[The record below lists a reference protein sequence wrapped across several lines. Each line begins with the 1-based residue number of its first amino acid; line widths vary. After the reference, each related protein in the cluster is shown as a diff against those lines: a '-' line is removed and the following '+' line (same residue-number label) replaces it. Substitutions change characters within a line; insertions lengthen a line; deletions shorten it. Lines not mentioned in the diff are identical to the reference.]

1 MHHVVRRAFPY
12 VVLLLAVAG
21 IVWAFSFQP
30 LPPVEFTFDNG
41 TEVQT
46 LDPAKATGATENRI
60 INGLFEGLLRT
71 LPPDGYEAKYSSTE
85 NVPFNTEPA
94 MAESYE
100 VSEDGKTYTFHI
112 RKDAQWSDGSP
123 VTSHDFAFSWQRMLH
138 PETAGQYTYQLYY
151 VRGAEAFC
159 LAQLEPGVDVEVE
172 LADRKKR
179 YQNYPRG
186 SLVRGKLKEILK
198 SPEPQF
204 DKDVSDDDKS
214 KELANWKR
222 TWTYVVATADGK
234 ELAYSKEPDDALPYQ
249 GREPQQ
255 CLQVLTDWDKTVGVK
270 TPDDHTLVVELKER
284 TPFFH
289 ELVAFYP
296 LYPVNRKCVETH
308 GSPNFTKPEN
318 LVSNG
323 PFTLQM
329 RKLRD
334 RIRMVKNERYW
345 DAERVKLKSIDAL
358 ALGNE
363 TTALNMYLTGKIDWA
378 TTMPAAMIPQLKKEL
393 GEQFP
398 TAPMLTVY
406 FYRFNTT
413 KPGLDDKR
421 VRQALNLAV
430 NKAEICQF
438 VTKAGEVPA
447 ATYVPPG
454 LTGYESPPGW
464 EFDPEKAKKLLAE
477 AGFPGGR
484 GFPRIEILYN
494 DNPVLHRT
502 IAETIQQSWRK
513 HLGIDVQLSGL
524 EWGVYLD
531 AQHKMDYYIS
541 RAGWIADYPDPN
553 TFLDMFVT
561 DGPQNMT
568 GWGNKKYDELIAAA
582 GKEAD
587 PAKRMAIFQE
597 AEALFLDEMPIMPMY
612 FYVSKNLVKP
622 HVKGFCN
629 DVQDL
634 HPLSRLEIDHEQKE
648 KAGRTPLSGKDA
660 TP

>member
-12 VVLLLAVAG
+12 VVLILAIAG
-21 IVWAFSFQP
+21 LVWAVSFQP
-30 LPPVEFTFDNG
+30 LPPAEFTFDNG

-71 LPPDGYEAKYSSTE
+71 LPPDGYETKYGSRE
-85 NVPFNTEPA
+85 NVPFNIEPA

-100 VSEDGKTYTFHI
+100 VSEDGKTYTFHM
-112 RKDAQWSDGSP
+112 RKDAVWSDGSP

-138 PETAGQYTYQLYY
+138 PETAGQYTYQLFY
-151 VRGAEAFC
+151 VRGAEAFN
-159 LAQLEPGVDVEVE
+159 LSKVEPGMDVEVE
-172 LADRKKR
+172 LVDRPNR
-179 YQNYPRG
+179 YQTYPRG
-186 SLVRGKLKEILK
+186 TLVRGKLKEILK
-198 SPEPQF
+198 SPEPRF
-204 DKDVSDDDKS
+204 GEKVSADEKS
-214 KELANWKR
+214 KQLGNWKR
-222 TWTYVVATADGK
+222 TWTYVVTLPEGK
-234 ELAYSKEPDDALPYQ
+234 VVAYSKSPGKAIEFQ
-249 GREPQQ
+249 GEQPEE
-255 CLQVLTDWDKTVGVK
+255 CLQVLADWENTVGVK
-270 TPDDHTLVVELKER
+270 IPDEHTLVVELNNR

-296 LYPVNRKCVETH
+296 LYPVNRKNVEKH

-323 PFTLQM
+323 PFTLNM

-334 RIRMVKNERYW
+334 RIRMVKNEKYW

-393 GEQFP
+393 KDQFP

-406 FYRFNTT
+406 LYRFNTT
-413 KPGLDDKR
+413 KPGLGDKR
-421 VRQALNLAV
+421 VRQALNLAI
-430 NKAEICQF
+430 NKAEICEF

-447 ATYVPPG
+447 STFVPPG

-464 EFDPEKAKKLLAE
+464 EFDPEKARKLLAE
-477 AGFPGGR
+477 AGYPGGR
-484 GFPRIEILYN
+484 GFPHLEILYN

-531 AQHKMDYYIS
+531 AQHKMDYYVS

-561 DGPQNMT
+561 GGAQNMT

-587 PAKRMAIFQE
+587 AAKRMAIFKE
-597 AEALFLDEMPIMPMY
+597 AEALFLDEMPILPMY

-622 HVKGFCN
+622 RVKGFCN

-634 HPLSRLEIDHEQKE
+634 HPLSRLSIDRAAPDHS
-648 KAGRTPLSGKDA
+648 APATATSGGGQ
-660 TP
+660 